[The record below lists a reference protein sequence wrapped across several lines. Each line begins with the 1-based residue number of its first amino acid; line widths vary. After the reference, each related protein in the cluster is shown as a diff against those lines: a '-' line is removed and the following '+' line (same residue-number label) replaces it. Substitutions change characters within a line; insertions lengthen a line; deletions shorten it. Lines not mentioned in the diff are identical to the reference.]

1 MIHVSVRRRFWWAV
15 WAPIALFVL
24 WSTVTLA
31 QPGVDEGPGP
41 APAEADEEPPAED
54 DNPPSVAPPKD
65 DGPQPTPAAPPE
77 DEGPQPTPAA
87 PPEDEDPQPTPAPAD
102 KPPADT
108 SPNDADSDGEESS
121 PTPDAEGEPEA
132 DEAGEAMPAEEG
144 EQGEGPS
151 DDEPEAASPE
161 EASEG
166 EAESEDSAAP
176 KKAAKA
182 NKPQRLPRNSARAT
196 PIKPAEPPQP
206 KSAPAPGEIDAATL
220 KGVKPG
226 YTTREQLHEE
236 WGPAK
241 RVEKMAD
248 GVRETYE
255 VEPFDRV
262 RVTIIDNVVHTLA
275 IYLAKAVPLAT
286 IAKRLEV
293 ADIPPVEIYN
303 DNAELAGR
311 AYPERGVMFGFVPN
325 SDPPQVFQVVAEPVD
340 AEMFVARAEQRL
352 ARNYAACMA
361 DLTQAL
367 EMTPDAPRVQALH
380 AELALRGGDL
390 DQAHRSAEALIKDHP
405 DEPEYRL
412 LWAKVLAAEGDY
424 PQAIRQVRDLI
435 DGGKAS
441 GLVLARAHCQ
451 LGDYTASGEK
461 RDYEQAIG
469 HHQKAIK
476 LAEPEALQGKFTVR
490 RAAKELMV
498 EAHLAVAHD
507 IGWGRWQQKPKAVI
521 KWVDHAR
528 AYADDLLTNEQGSPD
543 LRLRVCEGALSA
555 LAGIAQPP
563 DASKWIEQLK
573 REGKHLYSQADDAA
587 YKAHLAWRIGL
598 ALADATEVEAARRR
612 PDQSLELGRMA
623 LNYFDLGGEAAQHL
637 PLHDQQR
644 GRLMFRLGSTYAVQR
659 ANHKQAIE
667 WFDRAV
673 PLLESPVPESAL
685 DHARLGETFVSMG
698 VSYWEESGRPEALR
712 LTSQGV
718 KLMEQAVYQ
727 GGLDRSAL
735 AIPYGNLASMHEQ
748 LGDAQ
753 EAKRYSELASRHE
766 RAATQ

>member
-1 MIHVSVRRRFWWAV
+1 MIYVNVRRRFWCAV
-15 WAPIALFVL
+15 LGPIALVAL
-24 WSTVTLA
+24 WTAVGLA

-41 APAEADEEPPAED
+41 APAEADEEPKPEGD
-54 DNPPSVAPPKD
+54 DPQPTPAPPED
-65 DGPQPTPAAPPE
+65 NGPQPTPAAPPE
-77 DEGPQPTPAA
+77 DGDPQPTPAA
-87 PPEDEDPQPTPAPAD
+87 EPPDDDTPAGDPEVPPAEAPSDEDSLSDAGKPLPTREEQPENDDAGEEMPAD
-102 KPPADT
+102 
-108 SPNDADSDGEESS
+108 G
-121 PTPDAEGEPEA
+121 PEQH
-132 DEAGEAMPAEEG
+132 EA
-144 EQGEGPS
+144 
-151 DDEPEAASPE
+151 PEAASADE
-161 EASEG
+161 VTESD
-166 EAESEDSAAP
+166 AESPVSVPDNES
-176 KKAAKA
+176 AKA
-182 NKPQRLPRNSARAT
+182 NKPQRLPRRSARPSAS
-196 PIKPAEPPQP
+196 KPAESPQP
-206 KSAPAPGEIDAATL
+206 KRSSGEIDAATL

-226 YTTREQLHEE
+226 HTTREELHAA

-241 RVEKMAD
+241 RVEKMAG

-262 RVTIIDNVVHTLA
+262 RVTILDDVVNTLA

-286 IAKRLEV
+286 IAERLEV
-293 ADIPPVEIYN
+293 SDIQPVEIYN

-311 AYPERGVMFGFVPN
+311 AFPERGVMFGFVPN

-352 ARNYAACMA
+352 ARRYAACMA
-361 DLTQAL
+361 DLNQAL

-390 DQAHRSAEALIKDHP
+390 DQAHRSAETLIKQHP

-424 PQAIRQVRDLI
+424 PQAVRQLRDLI
-435 DGGKAS
+435 DAGAAG

-451 LGDYTASGEK
+451 LGDYTACGEK
-461 RDYEQAIG
+461 RDFEQAIG

-476 LAEPEALQGKFTVR
+476 LAEPETLEAKFTVR

-498 EAHLAVAHD
+498 DAHLAVAHD

-521 KWVDHAR
+521 KWVEHAR
-528 AYADDLLTNEQGSPD
+528 AYADDLLANEQGSPD
-543 LRLRVCEGALSA
+543 LRLQICEGALSA

-573 REGKHLYSQADDAA
+573 RESKQLSSQADDEA

-612 PDQSLELGRMA
+612 PDQSLDLGRMA
-623 LNYFDLGGEAAQHL
+623 LNYLDLGGEAAQHL

-644 GRLMFRLGSTYAVQR
+644 GRLMFRLGSTFAVQR
-659 ANHKQAIE
+659 ANHKQAIQ

-685 DHARLGETFVSMG
+685 DHARLGESFVSMG

-727 GGLDRSAL
+727 GSLDRSAL

-753 EAKRYSELASRHE
+753 EAKRYSELALRHE
-766 RAATQ
+766 RAAPQ